1 MIPIPGLPF
10 TPEFMAAYTAA
21 LERPKAEIKIE
32 PGATRTKARSVD
44 AAIAIY
50 KSSIKFQQKRPKT
63 KEQYLRMLDLLH
75 RAYGDCLMS
84 QFKRRDMQKVL
95 DEEANTPTI
104 AYRALSM
111 MRNLTAIA
119 LHEEWIKVDPIAGM
133 SVELPKSDGIPPWEN
148 EEVAQFETAYPL
160 GTRERL
166 AEALMINMASR
177 REDVILLGRLN
188 IRRGPDGE
196 EIRYRQLKTGTWVNV
211 PLLPQT
217 KAAIDAMPPN
227 DQPFFLLN
235 DNGKPFTD
243 AWFGKWFSAKCRAAG
258 INRESENGLQPSA
271 HGLRKVMCI
280 RLAEA
285 GCSEEQIA
293 AVSGHLSPAEVK
305 RYVRGARKKVMA
317 REAIAKLRAAEAAGV
332 FQNADVAGEQDVI
345 QKCPTS
351 EIKVSHRFASLDG
364 MGTT

>member
-1 MIPIPGLPF
+1 
-10 TPEFMAAYTAA
+10 
-21 LERPKAEIKIE
+21 
-32 PGATRTKARSVD
+32 
-44 AAIAIY
+44 
-50 KSSIKFQQKRPKT
+50 
-63 KEQYLRMLDLLH
+63 
-75 RAYGDCLMS
+75 
-84 QFKRRDMQKVL
+84 MQKVL

-243 AWFGKWFSAKCRAAG
+243 AWFGKWFSAKCRAARYQSG
-258 INRESENGLQPSA
+258 VGERP
-271 HGLRKVMCI
+271 
-280 RLAEA
+280 
-285 GCSEEQIA
+285 A
-293 AVSGHLSPAEVK
+293 A
-305 RYVRGARKKVMA
+305 
-317 REAIAKLRAAEAAGV
+317 LRARPAQSHVHPAGRGWV
-332 FQNADVAGEQDVI
+332 LGRANRGRQRPPE
-345 QKCPTS
+345 P
-351 EIKVSHRFASLDG
+351 R
-364 MGTT
+364 